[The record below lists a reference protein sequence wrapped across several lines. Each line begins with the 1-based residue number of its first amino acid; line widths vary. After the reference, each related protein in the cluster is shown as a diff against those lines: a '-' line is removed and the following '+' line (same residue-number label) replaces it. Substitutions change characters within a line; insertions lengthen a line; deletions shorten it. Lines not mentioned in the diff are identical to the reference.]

1 MRGTPTRSSPRRWTS
16 SKTTSPGWCSTPP
29 WRFSD
34 AGQATGSGQ
43 PALERGDLDP
53 PPARAQGPKARLRLG
68 HRGRSRA
75 GSANRQGLRLG
86 PRRRGPVDWLHGS
99 PRERARLHPQLAPAA
114 SGSARHARARLPAR
128 PVDGARRAHPGAP
141 AAGGRRTRA
150 VKAPIEHTSPAPSAA
165 VLEPFAHGGR
175 ALMLGHVHP
184 DADVLGT
191 LLALGLALEAQS
203 WSVVYGGPHP
213 APSLLGFLPGVERYR
228 TLDRLDGRYDIVVLT
243 DCPNPQRTEG
253 LIDQARAA
261 GKLVVNIDHHPDNRR
276 YGDVNWIDVTAAA
289 TGEMVYE
296 LLTALR
302 VSVTP
307 AMATNLFT
315 AIHTDTGSFRYS
327 NVTARTFTIAAAL
340 VAAGARPELVS
351 ESLYERRAPDA
362 LRWLGEA
369 LARVEV
375 SADGQVGWLALPAR
389 AVPERIVESEELVNY
404 PRSVASVR
412 VACLL
417 RELDGTV
424 KVRLRGKGDVD
435 VQKIAAQFGGGGH
448 VNAAGCTVSG
458 PLPEATRRV
467 LDAVRRAVDDEAA
480 S

>member
-1 MRGTPTRSSPRRWTS
+1 
-16 SKTTSPGWCSTPP
+16 
-29 WRFSD
+29 
-34 AGQATGSGQ
+34 
-43 PALERGDLDP
+43 
-53 PPARAQGPKARLRLG
+53 
-68 HRGRSRA
+68 
-75 GSANRQGLRLG
+75 
-86 PRRRGPVDWLHGS
+86 
-99 PRERARLHPQLAPAA
+99 
-114 SGSARHARARLPAR
+114 
-128 PVDGARRAHPGAP
+128 
-141 AAGGRRTRA
+141 
-150 VKAPIEHTSPAPSAA
+150 
-165 VLEPFAHGGR
+165 
-175 ALMLGHVHP
+175 
-184 DADVLGT
+184 
-191 LLALGLALEAQS
+191 LLALGLALESRS

-213 APSLLGFLPGVERYR
+213 APALLGFLPGVDRYQ
-228 TLDRLDGRYDIVVLT
+228 TLDRLDGRYDVVVLT

-253 LIDQARAA
+253 LIDHARAA
-261 GKLVVNIDHHPDNRR
+261 GKLIVNIDHHPDNRR

-302 VSVTP
+302 VTVTP

-362 LRWLGEA
+362 LHWLGEA

-375 SADGQVGWLALPAR
+375 SEDGRVGWLALSADSI
-389 AVPERIVESEELVNY
+389 PERIVESEELVNY

-417 RELDGTV
+417 RELNGTV
-424 KVRLRGKGDVD
+424 KVSLRGKGDVD

-448 VNAAGCTVSG
+448 VNAAGCTVPG
-458 PLPEATRRV
+458 PLPEATR
-467 LDAVRRAVDDEAA
+467 LLLSAVRRAVDANGT